1 MKPLANLS
9 IGMACDHAGYQLKEY
24 LKDYLKP
31 KVFEI
36 VDFGTDSSDSVDYP
50 DFGHKLGSAVNNGK
64 VDYGIAICGSGNGIS
79 MTVNKYRNVRAALC
93 WKDEIALLAR
103 QHNDANIISL
113 PARFISEAEAERF
126 IDTFFS
132 TDFEG
137 GRHERRVTKIAQVIQ

>member
-9 IGMACDHAGYQLKEY
+9 IDMACDHAGYQLKEY

-126 IDTFFS
+126 VDTFFS

>member
-1 MKPLANLS
+1 
-9 IGMACDHAGYQLKEY
+9 ACDHAGYQLKEY

>member
-1 MKPLANLS
+1 
-9 IGMACDHAGYQLKEY
+9 ACDHAGYQLKEY

-93 WKDEIALLAR
+93 WKDEIAQLAR

-126 IDTFFS
+126 VDTFFS

-137 GRHERRVTKIAQVIQ
+137 GRHERRVTKIAQVL

>member
-1 MKPLANLS
+1 MKDLSTLS
-9 IGMACDHAGYQLKEY
+9 IGIASDHAGYMLKEY
-24 LKDYLKP
+24 VKNYLNG
-31 KVFEI
+31 KVFELI
-36 VDFGTDSSDSVDYP
+36 DFGTDSEESCDYP
-50 DFGHKLGSAVNNGK
+50 DFGHKLGKAVDTGK
-64 VDYGIAICGSGNGIS
+64 VDFGIAICGSGNGIS

-93 WKDEIALLAR
+93 WKDEITSLAR

-137 GRHERRVTKIAQVIQ
+137 GRHERRVTKIAQLL

>member
-1 MKPLANLS
+1 MKDLSTLS

-24 LKDYLKP
+24 LKEYLAP

-36 VDFGTDSSDSVDYP
+36 VDFGTNSSDSVDYP
-50 DFGHKLGSAVNNGK
+50 DFAHPLGSAIDK
-64 VDYGIAICGSGNGIS
+64 CKLDFGIAICGSGNGIS
-79 MTVNKYRNVRAALC
+79 MTVNKYHNVRAALC
-93 WKDEIALLAR
+93 WKDEIAKLAR

-126 IDTFFS
+126 VDTFLS

-137 GRHERRVTKIAQVIQ
+137 GRHERRVTKIARTL

>member
-1 MKPLANLS
+1 
-9 IGMACDHAGYQLKEY
+9 Y

-93 WKDEIALLAR
+93 WKDEIAQLAR

-126 IDTFFS
+126 VDTFFS

-137 GRHERRVTKIAQVIQ
+137 GRHERRVTKIAQVL

>member
-1 MKPLANLS
+1 
-9 IGMACDHAGYQLKEY
+9 MACDHAGYQLKEY

-93 WKDEIALLAR
+93 WKDEIAQLAR

-126 IDTFFS
+126 VDTFFS

-137 GRHERRVTKIAQVIQ
+137 GRHERRVTKIAQVL

>member
-1 MKPLANLS
+1 MKDLS
-9 IGMACDHAGYQLKEY
+9 TLIIGMACDHAGYQLKEY
-24 LKDYLKP
+24 LKEYLQP
-31 KVFEI
+31 KVFQI
-36 VDFGTDSSDSVDYP
+36 VDFGTDSKESVDYP
-50 DFGHKLGSAVNNGK
+50 DFGHKLGSAVDKGTI
-64 VDYGIAICGSGNGIS
+64 DFGIAICGSGNGIS